1 MCSSHLLHENIQHAR
16 YVDVTHT
23 HTHQGGE
30 TPRDKNCQTGAGPVL
45 ESSLLVRSSHAR
57 YFYDLPDLGTSYYS
71 SPEGG
76 REGGRVGF
84 GEDHKVFRENERG
97 ISRRQQGLKGK
108 SKKIDRQ

>member
-16 YVDVTHT
+16 YVHVTHT

-71 SPEGG
+71 SPEEG
-76 REGGRVGF
+76 REGARGLGKITRFSGRTK
-84 GEDHKVFRENERG
+84 GESVVANRV
-97 ISRRQQGLKGK
+97 
-108 SKKIDRQ
+108 

>member
-1 MCSSHLLHENIQHAR
+1 M
-16 YVDVTHT
+16 THT
-23 HTHQGGE
+23 HTHIHTHQGGE

-76 REGGRVGF
+76 REGGREGGVWGRSQGF
-84 GEDHKVFRENERG
+84 QGERKGNQSSPTGYKGEIKEN
-97 ISRRQQGLKGK
+97 
-108 SKKIDRQ
+108 